1 LKLGCFLHE
10 GSSDSE
16 HVLSDF
22 AEKLFMKCGF
32 DKANIIALAMDIT
45 GNMDKFGWLLA
56 KVGIHHI
63 YCTDHLLN
71 LMAKKAYEDSSQD
84 SEELDDDE
92 HLVENIKK
100 MRKVCAFV
108 KLYLKSTK
116 KKDELLSKQKTM
128 DTYKEKKRQK

>member
-1 LKLGCFLHE
+1 LKVGCFLHE

-32 DKANIIALAMDIT
+32 DKANIIAVTTDTT
-45 GNMDKFGWLLA
+45 GNMDKFGRLLK

-71 LMAKKAYEDSSQD
+71 LTAKKAYKDSSQD
-84 SEELDDDE
+84 SEEVDDNE
-92 HLVENIKK
+92 HLVENSKT
-100 MRKVCAFV
+100 MRKVWALV
-108 KLYLKSTK
+108 KLYSKSTQ